1 VTTPVDLPRRP
12 SIASVIARRWGLF
25 LLLACIAILGFIAP
39 PREPWYPNLGLA
51 SGAAFVLL
59 LGAELAIY
67 LAADYELK
75 DGFLRI
81 REGVLRRVTVTI
93 PLANIQHLVVSRSL
107 RERLLGLGTIGV
119 YTSGSAGVEAV
130 LRMLPEAESI
140 SALLGA
146 AARDARESR

>member
-1 VTTPVDLPRRP
+1 
-12 SIASVIARRWGLF
+12 VIARRWGLF
-25 LLLACIAILGFIAP
+25 LLLTCVAILALAVPTRVPGSFG
-39 PREPWYPNLGLA
+39 LGLVA
-51 SGAAFVLL
+51 
-59 LGAELAIY
+59 LGALSLLFAAEVAIY

-75 DGFLRI
+75 DGCLRV

-140 SALLGA
+140 SSLLA
-146 AARDARESR
+146 DAARAAQESR